1 MIGRAL
7 ITSALL
13 GAAGCGFASSPTAP
27 APANVVLVTIDTL
40 RSDRLGHGWTPTL
53 DRLAAEGL
61 RFSTART
68 TAPLTLPA
76 HTSIM
81 TGERP
86 PLHGARLN
94 GNVWTAH
101 TPPMARRL
109 KSAGYRTMAVVGAF
123 VLDRRFG
130 LADGFDTYDDQITRA
145 PDAMDRLEAERPGAE
160 VVSRAVAQL
169 ATVPMDAP
177 WFLWVHL
184 YDPHAPYAPPAE
196 DLARAGGDRYNG
208 EVSAADRALGGL
220 MDAVRARPDVAR
232 TAVLVMGDHGES
244 LGEHGEPTH
253 GMLLFDAALRVPL
266 IVRAPGVAPAERRDP
281 VSLVDVLP
289 TVLELA
295 GLNVRNSEGF
305 SGRSLLGAPASDR
318 ETYAE
323 TNYPTLAGWAPL
335 RVLVQDRWKLVR
347 ADRPLLYELRDDPA
361 EWHDVA
367 AAHANLTAA
376 MNARLD
382 VLSAAPARG
391 SSVTPPASSDVA
403 NRLRALGY
411 VAPGPPPR
419 SAASSQV
426 NPADAMPVW
435 AAFEHALTAMNAHR
449 AADAVPAL
457 ERAHAAF
464 PLSSLFATTYAQAL
478 TAAGRSRDALTVLR
492 GSVKRVTSDAALFHE
507 LAVAAREAGAVAE
520 ALRAEDAALAIDPSL
535 AAACNGKGLLHA
547 DAGRPGDA
555 ERAFADAVRLDSTNA
570 GYQANLGNAHRA
582 LGDLAAAASAYE
594 RALALAPDLGD
605 ALNGLGVVLVQQN
618 RPRDA
623 VPWLERAV
631 RDPGFIE
638 AQLNLGIAYQS
649 TGSIGQ
655 ARAQYRRVLASR
667 GPYTRERDAARAL
680 IAQLEKR

>member
-1 MIGRAL
+1 MA
-7 ITSALL
+7 L
-13 GAAGCGFASSPTAP
+13 GATGCGFSASPTAP
-27 APANVVLVTIDTL
+27 TRANVVLVTIDTL
-40 RSDRLGHGWTPTL
+40 RSDRLGRGWTPTL

-61 RFSTART
+61 RFTAARSTS
-68 TAPLTLPA
+68 PLTLPA

-81 TGERP
+81 TGEWP

-94 GNVWTAH
+94 GSVWAAQ

-109 KSAGYRTMAVVGAF
+109 KSAGYRTMAVVAAF

-145 PDAMDRLEAERPGAE
+145 PDAMDRLQAERPGGE

-169 ATVPMDAP
+169 ASVPTDAP

-196 DLARAGGDRYNG
+196 DLARSGGDPYNG
-208 EVSAADRALGGL
+208 EVSAADRAVGRL
-220 MDAVRARPDVAR
+220 MDAVRSRSDDAR

-253 GMLLFDAALRVPL
+253 GMLLFDAALRVPV

-295 GLNVRNSEGF
+295 GLDLPAREAF
-305 SGRSLLGAPASDR
+305 SGRSLLGRPAPDR
-318 ETYAE
+318 EIYAE

-335 RVLVQDRWKLVR
+335 RALVQDRWKLVR
-347 ADRPLLYELRDDPA
+347 ADRPLLYDLGDDPA
-361 EWHDVA
+361 ELRDVA
-367 AAHANLTAA
+367 ALHANVTTA

-382 VLSAAPARG
+382 VLGTPSARG
-391 SSVTPPASSDVA
+391 SGVTPTASSDVA

-411 VAPGPPPR
+411 VAPSAGPI
-419 SAASSQV
+419 SSVSGQV

-435 AAFEHALTAMNAHR
+435 AAFETALADVNADR
-449 AADAVPAL
+449 AADAIPAL
-457 ERAHAAF
+457 ARAHAAY
-464 PLSSLFATTYAQAL
+464 PLSPLFATTYAQAL
-478 TAAGRSRDALTVLR
+478 TSAGRSRDALAVLR
-492 GSVKRVTSDAALFHE
+492 NAVKRVTSNAALFHE
-507 LAVAAREAGAVAE
+507 LAVAARDAGASTE
-520 ALRAEDAALAIDPSL
+520 ALRAEDAAIALDPFLPS
-535 AAACNGKGLLHA
+535 AYNGKGLLHA
-547 DAGRPGDA
+547 DAGRPADA
-555 ERAFADAVRLDSTNA
+555 QRAFAEAVRLDPTNA
-570 GYQANLGNAHRA
+570 AYQGNLGNANRA
-582 LGDLAAAASAYE
+582 VGDLAAAAAAYE
-594 RALALAPDLGD
+594 RALALAPNLGD

-618 RPRDA
+618 RPREA
-623 VPWLERAV
+623 VPWLERAA

-649 TGSIGQ
+649 TGNTEH
-655 ARAQYRRVLASR
+655 ARAQYRRVLAAR
-667 GPYTRERDAARAL
+667 GPYSRERDAARAL